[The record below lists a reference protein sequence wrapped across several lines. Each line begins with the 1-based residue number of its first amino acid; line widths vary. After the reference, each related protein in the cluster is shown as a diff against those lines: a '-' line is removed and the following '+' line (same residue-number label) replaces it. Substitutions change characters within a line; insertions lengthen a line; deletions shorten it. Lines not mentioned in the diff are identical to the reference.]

1 MTVLQ
6 ALLSFAVV
14 AGLLTLVPG
23 IDTALVVRSV
33 LTRGRG
39 YAFGTAAGIVTGALL
54 WGAGAAAGASALLAA
69 STLAYRLLTVAGAA
83 YLVLLGLALLR
94 KSFRHE
100 PDAAPAPAPP
110 RSLLHAYT
118 TGVWTNLLN
127 PKVGVFYVA
136 TIPQFLPPHTVPVLM
151 GLALAGVHA
160 ALTLAWFTVLIV
172 GGALAAR
179 SLRSRR
185 AARIIDRVTGAVL
198 VGFGLR
204 LALEPR

>member
-1 MTVLQ
+1 VTVPQ
-6 ALLSFAVV
+6 ALLSFGVV

-69 STLAYRLLTVAGAA
+69 STLAYRLLTLAGAA
-83 YLVLLGLALLR
+83 YLALLGLALLR
-94 KSFRHE
+94 KSFRRE
-100 PDAAPAPAPP
+100 PDEGPTLAPP

-118 TGVWTNLLN
+118 SGVWTNLLN

-151 GLALAGVHA
+151 GLALAAVHA
-160 ALTLAWFTVLIV
+160 FLAVAWFTVLIV
-172 GGALAAR
+172 GGSLAAR
-179 SLRSRR
+179 LLRSPK
-185 AARIIDRVTGAVL
+185 AARVVDRVTGVVL
-198 VGFGLR
+198 VCFGLR